1 MKKIL
6 VVLATVAII
15 LQTNF
20 VSAGHLPEP
29 EISISDTDKFSETEI
44 AQESCGYKHSSFY
57 YDAQGNAWGRHVV
70 ISGSKQATALMS
82 ERLDGQKLFWVYRHV
97 DEHPDE
103 YYVEHKVF
111 LAKYPTPCSL
121 IGINK

>member
-29 EISISDTDKFSETEI
+29 EISISDTGKFSETEI
-44 AQESCGYKHSSFY
+44 AQESCGAF
-57 YDAQGNAWGRHVV
+57 
-70 ISGSKQATALMS
+70 
-82 ERLDGQKLFWVYRHV
+82 LF
-97 DEHPDE
+97 
-103 YYVEHKVF
+103 
-111 LAKYPTPCSL
+111 
-121 IGINK
+121 